1 MQPTSYSHTI
11 VKQAV
16 ALIMLTAQFLYDG
29 SGRIS
34 FQKIMNRTPGVY
46 ALMFKIEYT
55 YAGSGIDSVKF

>member
-1 MQPTSYSHTI
+1 
-11 VKQAV
+11 
-16 ALIMLTAQFLYDG
+16 MLTAQFLYDG